1 MDGATISK
9 AKISVVEAQHLTIRI
24 LTVLPLSTSQR
35 IVNKLSKDAKRF
47 PLETISQLRLCLGMS
62 SELRE
67 NPNRYDSL
75 EKLFAAVMRRQ
86 STHESIKKKEYGSAM
101 GINEKQRRRIEAGN
115 AKLALEQIR
124 KLCSNFQD
132 PVTGRFWENLF
143 LNQHPEISDI
153 GRGGG
158 PEITA
163 LDSLCGLLRR
173 NEYAEAL
180 MQLSEWE
187 RQHLETLAAL
197 NEPDLGEFGEVPD
210 RLYPVLKALAH
221 RNGLV
226 VSTLADEVGI
236 TSNTWFFWKERWERA
251 EREDFYNGIPKT
263 RLQRGHMLLLAVLLK
278 LSYPQ
283 SVYLLALAGY
293 RFIPGEPDDSV
304 TLYLKSPTPSSEKL
318 RSYIREGINTGK
330 W

>member
-1 MDGATISK
+1 MDGVTISNTQIG
-9 AKISVVEAQHLTIRI
+9 AVEAQQLTIRI

-35 IVNKLSKDAKRF
+35 IVNKLSKNAKKY

-67 NPNRYDSL
+67 DPNRYDSL
-75 EKLFAAVMRRQ
+75 EKLFATAMRRQ
-86 STHESIKKKEYGSAM
+86 STRESIRKKEYGLAM
-101 GINEKQRRRIEAGN
+101 GINEKQRRRLEAGD
-115 AKLALEQIR
+115 AKLTLEQIR

-132 PVTGRFWENLF
+132 PITGRFWENLF
-143 LNQHPEISDI
+143 LDQHPEISDI

-163 LDSLCGLLRR
+163 LDSLCGLLKRD
-173 NEYAEAL
+173 EYAEAL

-187 RQHLETLAAL
+187 RQHLEEFAAL
-197 NEPDLGEFGEVPD
+197 NEPDLGEFGEMPS
-210 RLYPVLKALAH
+210 RLYPVLKGLAH
-221 RNGLV
+221 RNGLI

-236 TSNTWFFWKERWERA
+236 TSNTWFFWKDRWERA
-251 EREDFYNGIPKT
+251 EREDFQNGIPKT
-263 RLQRGHMLLLAVLLK
+263 RLQRSHMLLLAILLK
-278 LSYPQ
+278 LNYPQ